1 MNNVSA
7 NVFGLISCVRK
18 KNENQV
24 RPFWILMQVLY
35 SYLWRLTGTQR
46 ESEEEGGCKRCVWE
60 GEGRE

>member
-1 MNNVSA
+1 MN

-35 SYLWRLTGTQR
+35 SYLWKLTGTQR
-46 ESEEEGGCKRCVWE
+46 ESEAAVKGVR
-60 GEGRE
+60 GRVTAKH